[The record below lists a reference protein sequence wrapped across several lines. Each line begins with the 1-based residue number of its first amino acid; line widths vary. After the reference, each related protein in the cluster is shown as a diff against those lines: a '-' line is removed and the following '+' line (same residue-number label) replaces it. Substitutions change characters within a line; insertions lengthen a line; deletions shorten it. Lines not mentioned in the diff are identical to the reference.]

1 MKNITRALAL
11 LLALVLVLGL
21 VVTGFAD
28 AASGSSTD
36 TKGKITINDAVVGQT
51 YRIYRILELESY
63 SRDNTEARNGA
74 YSYKAASTEWG
85 NFILGEGN
93 EYFTV
98 TDDSTAGNVAAGYVS
113 WKGGTDDARVA
124 AFAKAALAYATADV
138 NGQPRIAADYTFTAT
153 TNTVV
158 FNGNDDTGLPLGY
171 YLLDSSLGTLC
182 SLDTTNSEVTIKE
195 KNDVPA
201 NEKKVQEDSKEN
213 EQDGGWTNTNDADI
227 GQTVN
232 FKSTI
237 TAQAG
242 AQKYVFH
249 DTMSAGLTFNGTV
262 TVTKGA
268 NADAVA
274 DTNYTL
280 ITKDNTDENKRPTD
294 GCTFEIVF
302 NQTFC
307 DSLKANEQI
316 VIAYSAT
323 LNDQAVIGTKID
335 EEGNTNKSYLS
346 YGEKSK
352 TTESKTTTNTW
363 KVDVFK
369 FHTDTSNTSKG
380 LAGATFTLKRNNETE
395 AIKLVKV
402 GETNTYRVAKTA
414 EAGNAITEITTPD
427 DGKFTIQGLDSDTYY
442 LTEKEAP
449 KGYNKLK
456 DPIKI
461 VIDENGNVKV
471 NDATTAVTEVGVENK
486 TGAEMPSTGGIGTTV
501 FYVVGGILAVGA
513 AVLLVTKKR
522 MERG

>member
-11 LLALVLVLGL
+11 LLALVLILGL

-28 AASGSSTD
+28 AASGSSPD

-63 SRDNTEARNGA
+63 SRDDTEARDGA
-74 YSYKAASTEWG
+74 YSYKAASNEWKT
-85 NFILGEGN
+85 FISGEGSK
-93 EYFTV
+93 YFTV
-98 TDDSTAGNVAAGYVS
+98 TDDSTPGNVAVGYVS
-113 WKGGTDDARVA
+113 WKGEKTDTRVA

-158 FNGNDDTGLPLGY
+158 FNGNDNTGLPLGY

-195 KNDVPA
+195 KNAVPT
-201 NEKKVQEDSKEN
+201 NEKKVQEDSKLGQPDEYG
-213 EQDGGWTNTNDADI
+213 DVNDADI

-237 TAQAG
+237 QARAG
-242 AQKYVFH
+242 AQNYVFH
-249 DTMSAGLTFNGTV
+249 DTMSAGLTFNNSV
-262 TVTKGA
+262 VITKG
-268 NADAVA
+268 NDKL
-274 DTNYTL
+274 TE
-280 ITKDNTDENKRPTD
+280 NTDYVVKTSSSCTPA
-294 GCTFEIVF
+294 CTFEIEF
-302 NQTFC
+302 KQNFC
-307 DSLKANEQI
+307 DTLTATDTI
-316 VIAYSAT
+316 VITYSAT
-323 LNDQAVIGTKID
+323 LNENAVIGSDGTTS
-335 EEGNTNKSYLS
+335 NTNKSKLS
-346 YGEKSK
+346 YGDSSE
-352 TTESKTTTNTW
+352 TQWDQTTTNTW
-363 KVDVFK
+363 EVKVFK
-369 FHTDTSNTSKG
+369 FHRKDATNQIG
-380 LAGATFTLKRNNETE
+380 LEGATFTLSKNSDGTNPINL
-395 AIKLVKV
+395 IKLTDATKP
-402 GETNTYRVAKTA
+402 NTYRVAKTG
-414 EAGNAITEITTPD
+414 ETAITEITTD
-427 DGKFTIQGLDSDTYY
+427 TTGKFTIQGLDSDTYY

-449 KGYNKLK
+449 KGYNKLNK
-456 DPIKI
+456 SIKI

-471 NDATTAVTEVGVENK
+471 NDADTAVTEVGVENK

>member
-1 MKNITRALAL
+1 MKNITRVLAL
-11 LLALVLVLGL
+11 LLALILVLGL

-63 SRDNTEARNGA
+63 SRDDTEARNGA

-85 NFILGEGN
+85 NFISGEGN

-113 WKGGTDDARVA
+113 WKGNTDAARVA
-124 AFAKAALAYATADV
+124 TFAKAALAYATADV
-138 NGQPRIAADYTFTAT
+138 NGRPRIAADYTFTAT

-195 KNDVPA
+195 KNAVPA
-201 NEKKVQEDSKEN
+201 NEKKVQEDSKVGKTDEYGT
-213 EQDGGWTNTNDADI
+213 ENDADI

-237 TAQAG
+237 TAQPG
-242 AQKYVFH
+242 AENYVFV
-249 DTMSAGLTFNGTV
+249 DTMSSGLTYN
-262 TVTKGA
+262 K
-268 NADAVA
+268 DAKVYTD
-274 DTNYTL
+274 DTM
-280 ITKDNTDENKRPTD
+280 
-294 GCTFEIVF
+294 
-302 NQTFC
+302 
-307 DSLKANEQI
+307 ANELTSTYYTADHEATGEPTFTI
-316 VIAYSAT
+316 TFTKEYLDSIKAETPLYVKYSAV
-323 LNDQAVIGTKID
+323 LNENATIGAT
-335 EEGNTNKSYLS
+335 GNTNKSVLK
-346 YGEKSK
+346 YGDATNTKS
-352 TTESKTTTNTW
+352 TLESVTTTKTW
-363 KVDVFK
+363 EVKVFK
-369 FHTDTSNTSKG
+369 FHQKDATNQTA
-380 LAGATFTLKRNNETE
+380 LEGAKFTLSKNTDGTDP
-395 AIKLVKV
+395 IKLIKL
-402 GETNTYRVAKTA
+402 TDASKPNTYRVAKTG
-414 EAGNAITEITTPD
+414 ETAITEITTD
-427 DGKFTIQGLDSDTYY
+427 TTGKFTIQGLDSDTYY

-471 NDATTAVTEVGVENK
+471 NNATTPVTEVGVENK